1 MKRSLR
7 VQLVLITAALASC
20 SRVWVPAR
28 SLNDNLSDT
37 ISRAITPPCETDS
50 CFCPCEPCD
59 DPSMMQLWSYAF
71 DPFGVYY
78 WPAGSWYFP
87 DGIRRKGT
95 VWRNSHAIV
104 RGGLGKSVHAAGA

>member
-1 MKRSLR
+1 
-7 VQLVLITAALASC
+7 
-20 SRVWVPAR
+20 
-28 SLNDNLSDT
+28 
-37 ISRAITPPCETDS
+37 
-50 CFCPCEPCD
+50 
-59 DPSMMQLWSYAF
+59 MMQLWSYAF

-95 VWRNSHAIV
+95 VWRNGHAIV